1 MNLYLHEI
9 GGDQVVVH
17 PGHDSLVAPWGN
29 RRRVGFRVLENKR
42 LIFRLYVLPRD
53 RWVMSA
59 TINRI

>member
-1 MNLYLHEI
+1 MVSE
-9 GGDQVVVH
+9 
-17 PGHDSLVAPWGN
+17 S
-29 RRRVGFRVLENKR
+29 KR